1 MSGISWDSLLS
12 PLPPRALPDVLRV
25 LRLVDVSLALPF
37 LREALRKLQIEAA
50 DATIRNVLCKIA
62 SAAPHVCSGQGP
74 VEAELKHVQSMC
86 CDEPTVLLSEARQ
99 SCPECRARLRQED

>member
-1 MSGISWDSLLS
+1 MSGISWDSLLF

-62 SAAPHVCSGQGP
+62 SAAPH
-74 VEAELKHVQSMC
+74 AELKHVQSMC